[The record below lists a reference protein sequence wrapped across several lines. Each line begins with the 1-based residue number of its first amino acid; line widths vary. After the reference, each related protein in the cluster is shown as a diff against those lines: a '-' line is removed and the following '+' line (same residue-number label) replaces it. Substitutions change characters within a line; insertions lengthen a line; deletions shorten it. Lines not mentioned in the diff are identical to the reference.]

1 MPDAQSSITVAV
13 RVRPFTIREAAQ
25 VHRAEDNTLFLGD
38 GSLAGAPAPK
48 LHQRGI
54 RNVIKVMD
62 ERCLVFDPPED
73 SPVHKFSRSV
83 VPASKKVKDQ
93 IFAFDRVFDE
103 NTTQS
108 DVYEGTTKSLLD
120 SVLDGY
126 NATVFAYGAT
136 GCGKTHTITGT
147 PQSPGIIFLTMQE
160 LFEKIEERS
169 QDKATEVSLS
179 YLEIYNETI
188 RDLLVPGG
196 SKAGLTLRED
206 SNQAVTVAG
215 LTSHH
220 PKDVQEVMDIIVQG
234 NEYRTVSPTQAN
246 ATSSRSHA
254 VLQVNIAQKD
264 RNADL
269 NEPHTMATLS
279 IIDLAGSERA
289 SVTKNRGERLTEGAN
304 INKSLLALGSCIN
317 ALCDRRQRAHVP
329 YRNSKLTRLLKFS
342 LGGNCK
348 TVMIVCVSPSSAH
361 FDETQ
366 NTLRYANRAKNIQ
379 TKVTRNVFNV
389 NRHVKDFLV
398 KIDEQ
403 MALITE
409 LKAQQKDAEKIFF
422 AKFRKQYDKRDS
434 VAREGVQRL
443 RTAYDNA
450 AADRHERIQN
460 MKRLKG
466 FERRISLLTGWVTA
480 FDAVCEQR
488 GEISAM
494 PDNLCAVRKT
504 AQGILIELEHSRQ
517 HIHQKLEHSTWERHI
532 DTALAHSIQQLQN
545 TEGSDT
551 GEVND
556 LNREAELI
564 KANFS
569 REAYR
574 EVLEQEKVGDA
585 AMLQMLL
592 TAQFEILTSLSD
604 ILAMDEQSA
613 VAHAKGVFA
622 KLLQTGFTSAS
633 QVVKPDGSIA
643 MRDPSSFL
651 QKNSVKKSSLFGQA
665 KLSEAPVMATSALP
679 NAPITSPLKSS
690 PRRRKV
696 LSSAKKAV
704 TFTPVKKSKKSGVR
718 WRDDETEEGTL
729 ADFEKTPK
737 NLKNRSPE
745 GLLEAPIIIER
756 PTENNTSMGCDQST
770 EDESTLI
777 IPEATSLTAAKPSR
791 FQAGFLSKSSRS
803 SMLPA
808 GSPLPQPPA
817 LSLNLSSSS
826 PELENTSPL
835 RSLDAAKRGNMSP
848 PPLAQGAKNSPQHSL
863 QTIVDENWPPSAASG
878 SDSESSLLDARKLR
892 SAMHSAKKELPRRR
906 RRRNAAASTPALMHG
921 AQGTTTPPGTTGT
934 GTASPTP
941 DLHQR
946 PLPIVADRQLRH
958 EVDDQVAVRRRIG
971 PGLRSRGQPRA
982 SRRQSTATE
991 SAKRATTKSDERQTN
1006 GAAQHQP
1013 TTEAAEDDTEVPRE
1027 ARLLRDAH
1035 GKLIFI
1041 GDCAPLSFFQSV
1053 RQVVT
1058 SRVSPHAF
1066 APQTS
1071 RYSVLE
1077 NAPAHLPRR
1086 GGGGG
1091 SSTTSGQAPSGS
1103 PPPVHPGD
1111 LPAAVSA
1118 YLSTTTGMI
1127 DLFDNST
1134 LLDDLLLW
1142 ADRRPDDDGG
1152 ASSTV
1157 KYLVLAIGLLTA
1169 DEALARDYFEHA
1181 RARACADMSG
1191 DDLSAETVQA
1201 FVLLTVY
1208 MLCACRIN
1216 GAFLFFGVAARAA
1229 YAVGVHRT
1237 EVNARFGEAGRRR
1250 RDDLWRSLR
1259 ALDLFLS
1266 TSMGRPPA
1274 TSDVDCTVS
1283 YRAAL
1288 DEDGGG
1294 GEVLDLLE
1302 ASVQILLITETVVV
1316 EVYSRRKISLQL
1328 TEGISRQLRGWSG
1341 RWLQQLKDV
1350 VGGSAAPAAQQ
1361 RPDDEARLIGACQ
1374 VLATYYYSVML
1385 VARPFLMYELCRRL
1399 SEDPSSSSS
1408 SASSPNAAATGAS
1421 AKTRLADAC
1430 IDAASLMVEPVLDL
1444 VERDALRH
1452 RAPMLVSW
1460 LFAAA
1465 LVLGVGLLGG
1475 FGRALERHA
1484 RAAIR
1489 ALDHLAA
1496 ADDGHAAQYS
1506 LIAQSLL
1513 TTALEDLERRERRE
1527 RARRTESSS
1536 QLFGLVPHDA
1546 RLSLAGGGGSGG
1558 NVTSP
1563 RDAGGNSVAAV
1574 QRTPASATG
1583 RGRPPSTAESGGGGT
1598 LRGHHHHYQHHH
1610 PAASSP
1616 MSWPAHRNSGLRPDR
1631 DVYYGGA
1638 AGASAGGAV
1647 SPHIGDLDS
1656 AFLGLSESMLHTPDT
1671 DYWNSSFG
1679 VYDGDG
1685 GGGSAVNLFPLL
1697 DAGGG
1702 IDLAH
1707 YF

>member
-1 MPDAQSSITVAV
+1 MADAQSSITVAI

-83 VPASKKVKDQ
+83 IPASKKVKDQ

-108 DVYEGTTKSLLD
+108 DVYEGTTKNLLD

-169 QDKATEVSLS
+169 QDKSTEVSLS

-196 SKAGLTLRED
+196 SNTKAGLTLRED

-220 PKDVQEVMDIIVQG
+220 PKDVQEVMDMIVQG

-289 SVTKNRGERLTEGAN
+289 SVTKNRGERLVEGAN

-409 LKAQQKDAEKIFF
+409 LKAQQRDSEKIAF

-450 AADRHERIQN
+450 AADRQERIQN

-466 FERRISLLTGWVTA
+466 FERRISLLTGWVAA

-488 GEISAM
+488 GDKGPM
-494 PDNLCAVRKT
+494 PDNLSAVRKT

-532 DTALAHSIQQLQN
+532 DTALAHSIQQLQT

-551 GEVND
+551 GEIND

-564 KANFS
+564 KANFG
-569 REAYR
+569 REAYH

-613 VAHAKGVFA
+613 VAHAKEVFI
-622 KLLQTGFTSAS
+622 KLLQTGFSSAS
-633 QVVKPDGSIA
+633 QVVKPDGSIPI
-643 MRDPSSFL
+643 RDSTSFL
-651 QKNSVKKSSLFGQA
+651 QKGSVKKSSLFGQG
-665 KLSEAPVMATSALP
+665 KPYEAPVLAATEPAE
-679 NAPITSPLKSS
+679 NTATSPLKAS

-704 TFTPVKKSKKSGVR
+704 AFTPVKKVKKSGVR

-729 ADFEKTPK
+729 EDFEKTPK

-745 GLLEAPIIIER
+745 RLMEAAHIIEQPVEELR
-756 PTENNTSMGCDQST
+756 FSSYDQAT

-777 IPEATSLTAAKPSR
+777 IPEATSFAKPSR
-791 FQAGFLSKSSRS
+791 FQAGFLSKSSRP

-808 GSPLPQPPA
+808 GSPLPQPLTLGPR
-817 LSLNLSSSS
+817 LSSSS
-826 PELENTSPL
+826 PEMENGSPL

-848 PPLAQGAKNSPQHSL
+848 PPLTQGNGNNPQTSL
-863 QTIVDENWPPSAASG
+863 QTIVDENCPPSSGASG
-878 SDSESSLLDARKLR
+878 SDSESSLLDPRKLR
-892 SAMHSAKKELPRRR
+892 NAMNSAKKELPRRVS
-906 RRRNAAASTPALMHG
+906 ALAPA
-921 AQGTTTPPGTTGT
+921 
-934 GTASPTP
+934 TAS
-941 DLHQR
+941 
-946 PLPIVADRQLRH
+946 
-958 EVDDQVAVRRRIG
+958 G
-971 PGLRSRGQPRA
+971 
-982 SRRQSTATE
+982 
-991 SAKRATTKSDERQTN
+991 
-1006 GAAQHQP
+1006 
-1013 TTEAAEDDTEVPRE
+1013 
-1027 ARLLRDAH
+1027 
-1035 GKLIFI
+1035 
-1041 GDCAPLSFFQSV
+1041 
-1053 RQVVT
+1053 
-1058 SRVSPHAF
+1058 
-1066 APQTS
+1066 
-1071 RYSVLE
+1071 
-1077 NAPAHLPRR
+1077 PRR
-1086 GGGGG
+1086 MSSVG
-1091 SSTTSGQAPSGS
+1091 STIVEGARARPS
-1103 PPPVHPGD
+1103 
-1111 LPAAVSA
+1111 VSSS
-1118 YLSTTTGMI
+1118 L
-1127 DLFDNST
+1127 
-1134 LLDDLLLW
+1134 
-1142 ADRRPDDDGG
+1142 
-1152 ASSTV
+1152 ASST
-1157 KYLVLAIGLLTA
+1157 
-1169 DEALARDYFEHA
+1169 
-1181 RARACADMSG
+1181 
-1191 DDLSAETVQA
+1191 
-1201 FVLLTVY
+1201 
-1208 MLCACRIN
+1208 N
-1216 GAFLFFGVAARAA
+1216 
-1229 YAVGVHRT
+1229 
-1237 EVNARFGEAGRRR
+1237 
-1250 RDDLWRSLR
+1250 
-1259 ALDLFLS
+1259 
-1266 TSMGRPPA
+1266 
-1274 TSDVDCTVS
+1274 
-1283 YRAAL
+1283 
-1288 DEDGGG
+1288 
-1294 GEVLDLLE
+1294 
-1302 ASVQILLITETVVV
+1302 
-1316 EVYSRRKISLQL
+1316 
-1328 TEGISRQLRGWSG
+1328 GISRHRRGSLERKRNPPLSCSPEWKERNLTASQA
-1341 RWLQQLKDV
+1341 RRMNL
-1350 VGGSAAPAAQQ
+1350 GGSV
-1361 RPDDEARLIGACQ
+1361 RLE
-1374 VLATYYYSVML
+1374 S
-1385 VARPFLMYELCRRL
+1385 
-1399 SEDPSSSSS
+1399 
-1408 SASSPNAAATGAS
+1408 TGS
-1421 AKTRLADAC
+1421 
-1430 IDAASLMVEPVLDL
+1430 
-1444 VERDALRH
+1444 
-1452 RAPMLVSW
+1452 
-1460 LFAAA
+1460 
-1465 LVLGVGLLGG
+1465 
-1475 FGRALERHA
+1475 
-1484 RAAIR
+1484 
-1489 ALDHLAA
+1489 
-1496 ADDGHAAQYS
+1496 
-1506 LIAQSLL
+1506 
-1513 TTALEDLERRERRE
+1513 
-1527 RARRTESSS
+1527 
-1536 QLFGLVPHDA
+1536 
-1546 RLSLAGGGGSGG
+1546 
-1558 NVTSP
+1558 SP
-1563 RDAGGNSVAAV
+1563 RDQTGNQTRRVTISVGAPV
-1574 QRTPASATG
+1574 SAL
-1583 RGRPPSTAESGGGGT
+1583 RRQESKGNMN
-1598 LRGHHHHYQHHH
+1598 LR
-1610 PAASSP
+1610 
-1616 MSWPAHRNSGLRPDR
+1616 
-1631 DVYYGGA
+1631 
-1638 AGASAGGAV
+1638 
-1647 SPHIGDLDS
+1647 
-1656 AFLGLSESMLHTPDT
+1656 
-1671 DYWNSSFG
+1671 
-1679 VYDGDG
+1679 
-1685 GGGSAVNLFPLL
+1685 
-1697 DAGGG
+1697 
-1702 IDLAH
+1702 
-1707 YF
+1707 